1 MNGISTEEVE
11 KMAVPKHAYVMD
23 YISDKDT
30 YRAVMFA
37 RQMIRNGTHAP
48 IAIRKAAHYYQ
59 VDMSDVAHYVA
70 QTGGRSKK

>member
-1 MNGISTEEVE
+1 MNGISTEGV
-11 KMAVPKHAYVMD
+11 KQMAVPKHAYVMD

-37 RQMIRNGTHAP
+37 RKMIRDGTRP
-48 IAIRKAAHYYQ
+48 SIAIRKAAYYYQ